1 MSFYANYGNI
11 SALKKRLFMSEQL
24 EVRKIPKK
32 TIIIF
37 GVLFVLGVIVFAI
50 SENTRVNKANFILNN
65 QGYTNI
71 SNLKVYTKQKVED
84 MDTKIG
90 GFKYFVKFKNNT
102 TNEDCRGFILK
113 NFKQQMN
120 ADISCKKGK

>member
-11 SALKKRLFMSEQL
+11 TALKKRLFMSEQL

-37 GVLFVLGVIVFAI
+37 GVLFTLGAIVFAI
-50 SENTRVNKANFILNN
+50 SENTRVNKANSILNA
-65 QGYTNI
+65 QGYKNI
-71 SNLKVYTKQKVED
+71 SNLKVYTKQKVEN

-90 GFKYFVKFKNNT
+90 GFKYFVKFKNND
-102 TNEDCRGFILK
+102 TNENCRGFILR
-113 NFKQQMN
+113 NFKHEM
-120 ADISCKKGK
+120 ATDISCKKGN